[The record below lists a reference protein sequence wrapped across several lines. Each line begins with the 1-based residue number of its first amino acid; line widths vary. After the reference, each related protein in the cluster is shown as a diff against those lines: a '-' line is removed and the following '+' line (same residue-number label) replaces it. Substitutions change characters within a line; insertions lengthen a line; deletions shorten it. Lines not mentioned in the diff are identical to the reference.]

1 MQRNLSA
8 RVEVLTPVEDPELRQ
23 ELRLIMTMQLS
34 DMRSAWDM
42 QSDGTY
48 VQREP
53 KGEDGQRGC
62 HEQLIDAANQRR
74 AAARKHKEKKVRNK
88 LLSRFQKRL
97 RESENTNED

>member
-23 ELRLIMTMQLS
+23 ELRLILTMQLS

-42 QSDGTY
+42 QADGSY
-48 VQREP
+48 VQRLPVKDDE
-53 KGEDGQRGC
+53 GLRGC
-62 HEQLIDAANQRR
+62 QEQLVDAANKRR
-74 AAARKHKEKKVRNK
+74 VAASKHKEKKVRNK

-97 RESENTNED
+97 RESEH